1 MIRIVRFFCGI
12 VPDCICPFRE
22 ILLKKENSYVKEM
35 IHQSKR
41 KKKLKLGDGNGGK
54 ENHKQEQKDQEF
66 LFF

>member
-41 KKKLKLGDGNGGK
+41 KKKTEVGRWKWGK
-54 ENHKQEQKDQEF
+54 REP
-66 LFF
+66 